1 MLRIDISYKCV
12 TIKYVDIFI
21 TIFGIDFKEKIMDV
35 TKYFNPER
43 VDEDMNTMNAFGV
56 RLTGSDA
63 QNEFCEWIK
72 AQIIDMGLDVHV
84 TPYTF
89 KRWQAKDCSLTVD
102 GKDVHVSS
110 PFPYSGLT
118 GENGVGGKLVVV
130 GNHPLGFQRARGKIA
145 VCRIK
150 NLSKISSKIAF
161 DKRKSVP
168 GDLEIEKSYRGP
180 VSTSFV
186 KTLLTFWA
194 AQLSGMKGMICIW
207 EDMSDQMVEGQV
219 LNFILHYLKV
229 PMVWVNETDG
239 QYVLE
244 AAKAKKSAT
253 IKLTGTLEDAKT
265 QSFYTTIRGK
275 KNTNEAILINTHT
288 DGCNFCEENGAIGLL
303 RMMEYFKDHPTDRNL
318 VFAFVTGH
326 FRLPDFR
333 TGTDQA
339 TSRFLADNKQVWKG
353 KKGGLKAVAGCAVE
367 HLGCTEWKDVDGV
380 YTKTNPID
388 VEIVYTGNKAVDDI
402 YYEAI
407 KERDMVRTMTLR
419 GHNMLHFGEGQP
431 LFNKRIP
438 EIALVTAP
446 DYLCSIADNHHMD
459 KYNSALACE
468 QICTFIRCVE
478 LLDKKSAKDLG
489 KAQGYSIGLGKLK

>member
-1 MLRIDISYKCV
+1 MDIQ
-12 TIKYVDIFI
+12 KYCDAQ
-21 TIFGIDFKEKIMDV
+21 KIAQDMD
-35 TKYFNPER
+35 
-43 VDEDMNTMNAFGV
+43 TMNAFGV
-56 RLTGSDA
+56 RLTGTDA
-63 QNEFCEWIK
+63 QNEFCKWIK
-72 AQIIDMGLDVHV
+72 AQIKEMGYEIHT
-84 TPYTF
+84 TPYEF
-89 KRWQAKDCSLTVD
+89 ERWTCDKCALSVD
-102 GKDVHVSS
+102 GKDVHFSS

-118 GENGVGGKLVVV
+118 SKDGVTAKLVEV
-130 GNHPLGFQRARGKIA
+130 GNHPLGFARARGKIA
-145 VCRIK
+145 VCHIK

-161 DKRKSVP
+161 DKRKSYP
-168 GDLEIEKSYRGP
+168 ADLEIEKSYRGP

-229 PMVWVNETDG
+229 PMVWVNQTDG
-239 QYVLE
+239 KTVLD
-244 AAKAKKSAT
+244 AAKAHKTAT
-253 IKLTGTLEDAKT
+253 LKLVGKLEKAHT
-265 QSFYTTIRGK
+265 ESFYAVLKGK
-275 KNTNEAILINTHT
+275 KETNEAIIVNTHT
-288 DGCNFCEENGAIGLL
+288 DGCNFCEENGAIGILP
-303 RMMEYFKDHPTDRNL
+303 MMKYFKQNPTDRNL

-326 FRLPDFR
+326 FRLPSFR

-339 TSRFLADNKQVWKG
+339 TSKFLTDNKQVWKG

-380 YTKTNPID
+380 YKMTNPID
-388 VEIVYTGNKAVDDI
+388 VELVYTGNKTMDDI

-407 KERDMVRTMTLR
+407 KERDNVRTLTLR

-431 LFNKRIP
+431 LFNKHIP

-446 DYLCSIADNHHMD
+446 DYLCSVADNHHMD
-459 KYNSALACE
+459 KFNLDLMCE
-468 QICTFIRCVE
+468 QIGTFIRCVE
-478 LLDKKSAKDLG
+478 ILDTKTAKQLG

>member
-1 MLRIDISYKCV
+1 MDVSKYLDINKV
-12 TIKYVDIFI
+12 KADADAMNG
-21 TIFGIDFKEKIMDV
+21 FGI
-35 TKYFNPER
+35 
-43 VDEDMNTMNAFGV
+43 
-56 RLTGSDA
+56 RLTGTDA

-72 AQIIDMGLDVHV
+72 REITAMGYTVHT

-89 KRWQAKDCSLTVD
+89 KRWQASDCSLKID

-118 GENGVGGKLVVV
+118 PENGVTAKLIEV
-130 GNHPLGFQRARGKIA
+130 GNHPLGFARAVGKIA
-145 VCRIK
+145 VCHIK

-161 DKRKSVP
+161 DKRKSYP
-168 GDLEIEKSYRGP
+168 ADLEIEKSYRGP

-186 KTLLTFWA
+186 KTLLTFWSA
-194 AQLSGMKGMICIW
+194 RLSGMKGMICIW

-219 LNFILHYLKV
+219 LNFIMHYLNV
-229 PMVWVNETDG
+229 PIVWVNSTDG
-239 QYVLE
+239 QTVLA
-244 AAKAKKSAT
+244 AAKAHKTAT
-253 IKLTGTLEDAKT
+253 LTLSGALEEAKT
-265 QSFYTTIRGK
+265 QSFYAVLEGK
-275 KNTNEAILINTHT
+275 ANTSEAIIINTHT
-288 DGCNFCEENGAIGLL
+288 DGCNFCEENGAIGIL
-303 RMMEYFKDHPTDRNL
+303 RMMEYFKSHPTDRNL

-339 TSRFLADNKQVWKG
+339 ASRFLADHKHLWKG
-353 KKGGLKAVAGCAVE
+353 KKGGYKAVAGCAVE
-367 HLGCTEWKDVDGV
+367 HLGCTEWKDVNGK
-380 YTKTNPID
+380 YTQTNPID

-407 KERDMVRTMTLR
+407 KERDHVRTMTLR
-419 GHNMLHFGEGQP
+419 GHNLLHFGEGQP

-446 DYLCSIADNHHMD
+446 DYLCSVADNHHMD
-459 KYNSALACE
+459 KFNLELCAE

-478 LLDKKSAKDLG
+478 LLDKKSAKELG
-489 KAQGYSIGLGKLK
+489 KAQGYSLGLGKLK